1 MNGNDVTYD
10 VPALT
15 YVVLKMAKKNASLK
29 TKTYL
34 RPSDVINEVSHKPM
48 SLQRGS
54 NIVSNTK
61 IEAVIF
67 VTYSKLLVGNFKSAR
82 GRIQRFQAFAAV

>member
-1 MNGNDVTYD
+1 MYD
-10 VPALT
+10 VRALT
-15 YVVLKMAKKNASLK
+15 YVALSMAKKNASLK

-34 RPSDVINEVSHKPM
+34 RPSAALNEVSHKPM

-54 NIVSNTK
+54 NVVSNTK

-67 VTYSKLLVGNFKSAR
+67 VTYSKLQMANFKSAR
-82 GRIQRFQAFAAV
+82 ARIQRFQAFAAV